1 MNVSLK
7 ADWEKF
13 VDAKVASGEYETA
26 SEVIRDALRL
36 LKREDDKRQAMLEAI
51 RSEIKAG
58 VDDLRQGNG
67 RPANQVFAD
76 LMADLP
82 QGAADRR

>member
-7 ADWEKF
+7 ADWEQF
-13 VDAKVASGEYETA
+13 VEAKVASGEYETA

-36 LKREDDKRQAMLEAI
+36 LKREDEKRQAMLKAL
-51 RSEIKAG
+51 RSEIMAG

-67 RPANQVFAD
+67 RPASRVFAD